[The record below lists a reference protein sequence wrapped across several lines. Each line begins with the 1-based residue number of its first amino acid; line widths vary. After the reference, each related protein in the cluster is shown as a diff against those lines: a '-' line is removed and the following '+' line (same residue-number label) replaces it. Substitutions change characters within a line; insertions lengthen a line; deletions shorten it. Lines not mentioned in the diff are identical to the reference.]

1 MRNLLN
7 FLLKYNNLIVFL
19 ILEVVALALLTS
31 ANSFHNSRIVK
42 GSLELTARLE
52 SKINNA
58 RAYIGLRE
66 INSALALENSILK
79 NTLERFTSDGNMIFN
94 SVSDSVY
101 KQNYRYTTAEVI
113 NNSVNK
119 QKNFFT
125 LNKGNKSGI
134 TPDMA
139 VITNNSVAGVVVGCS
154 ENFSVAISL
163 LNIDFRVSARIRSS
177 GYFGSLGWGG
187 RNYRQAQLSE
197 IPQHV
202 NISVGDTVE
211 TTGYST
217 IFPEGLMI
225 GRISDFRKSGSDFY
239 TITVDLASD
248 FRKLRYVDV
257 AGNLNKA
264 EQTKLENQFQ

>member
-7 FLLKYNNLIVFL
+7 FLLKHNNLIVFL
-19 ILEVVALALLTS
+19 ILEAVALALLTS
-31 ANSFHNSRIVK
+31 ANSYHNSRIVK
-42 GSLELTARLE
+42 VSLESTARLE
-52 SKINNA
+52 SKINKT
-58 RAYIGLRE
+58 RSYIGLRE

-79 NTLERFTSDGNMIFN
+79 NTLERFSLNNNIVFH
-94 SVSDSVY
+94 SVNDSLY
-101 KQNYRYTTAEVI
+101 KQKYHYTTAEVI

-125 LNKGNKSGI
+125 LNKGSNSGI
-134 TPDMA
+134 TTDMA

-154 ENFSVAISL
+154 DNYSVAISL
-163 LNIDFRVSARIRSS
+163 LNIDFKVSARIRSS
-177 GYFGSLGWGG
+177 GYFGSLGWDGKD
-187 RNYRQAQLSE
+187 YRQAQLSE

-202 NISVGDTVE
+202 IIGIGDTVE

-217 IFPEGLMI
+217 IFPEGLLI
-225 GRISDFRKSGSDFY
+225 GRISDFRKKGSDFY
-239 TITVDLASD
+239 NITVDLAND
-248 FRKLRYVDV
+248 FRKLRYVDI

>member
-7 FLLKYNNLIVFL
+7 FLLKHNNLIVFL
-19 ILEVVALALLTS
+19 ILEAVALALLTS
-31 ANSFHNSRIVK
+31 ANSYHNSRIVK
-42 GSLELTARLE
+42 ASLEFTARLE
-52 SKINNA
+52 SKINKA
-58 RAYIGLRE
+58 RSYIGLRE

-79 NTLERFTSDGNMIFN
+79 NTLERFSSN
-94 SVSDSVY
+94 SNIVFHSVNDSLY
-101 KQNYRYTTAEVI
+101 QQNYHYTTAEVI
-113 NNSVNK
+113 NNSSTNRRISSLLTKVVIRE
-119 QKNFFT
+119 
-125 LNKGNKSGI
+125 LPLI
-134 TPDMA
+134 A

-154 ENFSVAISL
+154 DNFSVAISL

-177 GYFGSLGWGG
+177 GYFGSLGWDG
-187 RNYRQAQLSE
+187 NDYRQAQLSE

-202 NISVGDTVE
+202 TIGIGDTVE

-217 IFPEGLMI
+217 IFPEGLLI
-225 GRISDFRKSGSDFY
+225 GRISDFRKKGSDFY
-239 TITVDLASD
+239 NITVDLAND